1 MSVVAVKVYDDKIV
15 IGADSQSTSYW
26 HNKDSTNKIY
36 KISNSFVI
44 GGVGYTSHNQMMY
57 LFCETNKPAGSRKRD
72 ILEFFVQFNDWMR
85 KKTDDFRPY
94 NSFLIVFGD
103 KAFWVTN
110 DLMIKEITDYCAIGS
125 GMEYAK
131 AGLYL
136 GKTVQDSIRI
146 ACDLTIYCSGPIERY
161 EVKKKGKK

>member
-36 KISNSFVI
+36 RIADDFVI

-72 ILEFFVQFNDWMR
+72 ILEFLVQFNEWMR
-85 KKTDDFRPY
+85 KKNSDYSPY
-94 NSFLIVFGD
+94 NSFLMVFKD
-103 KAFWVTN
+103 KAFWITP
-110 DLMIKEITDYCAIGS
+110 DLLVQEVKDFCAIGS
-125 GMEYAK
+125 GMEYTK
-131 AGLYL
+131 AGLHL
-136 GKTVQDSIRI
+136 GKTVKESIKI
-146 ACDLTIYCSGPIERY
+146 ACELTIYCSEPIEMF
-161 EVKKKGKK
+161 EVKRKEK